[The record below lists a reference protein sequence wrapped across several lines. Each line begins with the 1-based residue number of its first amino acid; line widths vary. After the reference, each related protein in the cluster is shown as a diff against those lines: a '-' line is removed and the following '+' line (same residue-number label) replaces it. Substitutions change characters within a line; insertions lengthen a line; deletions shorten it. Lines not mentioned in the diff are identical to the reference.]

1 MSAQMRAVWAQAAR
15 VNVDA
20 SMSRHRHA
28 GRDELRRLTDCADC
42 EEEDEEEAAAEQEEL
57 LLGCM

>member
-1 MSAQMRAVWAQAAR
+1 MRAATSCV
-15 VNVDA
+15 
-20 SMSRHRHA
+20 
-28 GRDELRRLTDCADC
+28 RRLTDCADC